1 MELLSPLSPADVE
14 RLYPVDGADRRA
26 SLRLKKEPVVLLPAP
41 PPERDEVDGCTV
53 LEGVVPSSLSTLMS
67 SSSSSI
73 SIIKAENVFRL
84 EDCCWSVF
92 LAASASEWVP
102 TGGGGWNP
110 FRLPWDPD
118 LQVGPNLGRLEGA
131 VEDPLTL
138 LPVKE
143 ALNSW
148 LDFMDLL
155 LIEYKSKNV
164 MVSNCSCFVV
174 NEGKAMEELEGTKS
188 VHTAGT

>member
-41 PPERDEVDGCTV
+41 PPERDEAVGCTV
-53 LEGVVPSSLSTLMS
+53 LEGVVPSSLSTLMSS

-92 LAASASEWVP
+92 LAASASE
-102 TGGGGWNP
+102 
-110 FRLPWDPD
+110 
-118 LQVGPNLGRLEGA
+118 
-131 VEDPLTL
+131 
-138 LPVKE
+138 
-143 ALNSW
+143 
-148 LDFMDLL
+148 
-155 LIEYKSKNV
+155 
-164 MVSNCSCFVV
+164 
-174 NEGKAMEELEGTKS
+174 
-188 VHTAGT
+188 